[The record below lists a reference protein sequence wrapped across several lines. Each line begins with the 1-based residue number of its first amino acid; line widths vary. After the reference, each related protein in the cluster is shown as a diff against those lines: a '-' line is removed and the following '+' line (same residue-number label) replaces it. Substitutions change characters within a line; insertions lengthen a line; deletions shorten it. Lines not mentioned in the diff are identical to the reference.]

1 MQKQRKQG
9 ITQTALDIIS
19 NAKSKNAE
27 MLKEEIAMEEEYQQ
41 MRENDEVETPPDIPT
56 GEPSAH
62 HVCITESSD
71 AGKEVPDNLIQQE
84 MMR

>member
-27 MLKEEIAMEEEYQQ
+27 MLKEEIAMEEEY
-41 MRENDEVETPPDIPT
+41 
-56 GEPSAH
+56 
-62 HVCITESSD
+62 
-71 AGKEVPDNLIQQE
+71 
-84 MMR
+84 